1 MTGTPRGLFIAFEG
15 GDGAGKSTQAR
26 YLGAHLEGLG
36 DTVIL
41 TREPG
46 GTPIGDKLRALV
58 LDHGNGTIDARAEAL
73 MFAASRAAHVDQVI
87 LPAITRGDIVI
98 TDRYI
103 DSSVA
108 YQGSGRELGVTQL
121 RDLNAWAT
129 MGLRPDLTILL
140 DVPEGT
146 GRTRRTHRIEA
157 EDRIEA
163 ESDAFHAKIRKAFLA
178 EAARAPGAYLVL
190 DARRPRDD
198 VARAISNRV
207 DALRAEKK
215 AA

>member
-163 ESDAFHAKIRKAFLA
+163 ESDHFHAQIRKAFLH
-178 EAARAPGAYLVL
+178 EAARNPEAYLVL
-190 DARRPRDD
+190 DSRRPRDD

>member
-1 MTGTPRGLFIAFEG
+1 MTEARRGLFIAFEG
-15 GDGAGKSTQAR
+15 GDGAGKSTQSR
-26 YLGAHLEGLG
+26 YLAGHLETQG
-36 DTVIL
+36 DTVIM

-58 LDHGNGTIDARAEAL
+58 LDHGNGTIDARTEAL

-87 LPAITRGDIVI
+87 RPALTRGDIII

-108 YQGSGRELGVTQL
+108 YQGSGRDLGVTQL
-121 RDLNAWAT
+121 RDLNSWAT
-129 MGLRPDLTILL
+129 IGLRPDLTILL
-140 DVPEGT
+140 DVPEST
-146 GRTRRTHRIEA
+146 GRMRRSGRAEP
-157 EDRIEA
+157 EDRMEA
-163 ESDAFHAKIRKAFLA
+163 ESDAFHAKIRKAFLH
-178 EAARAPGAYLVL
+178 EAARAPEAYLIL

-198 VARAISNRV
+198 VARAIKNRV
-207 DALRAEKK
+207 DALRAEKL